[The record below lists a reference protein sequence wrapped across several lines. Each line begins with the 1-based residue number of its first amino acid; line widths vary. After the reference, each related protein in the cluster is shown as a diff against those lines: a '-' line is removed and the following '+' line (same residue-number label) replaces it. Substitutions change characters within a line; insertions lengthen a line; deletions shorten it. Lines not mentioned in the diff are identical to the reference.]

1 MYSSDDSKNLASI
14 KSRMGWQV
22 GLQAGTLL
30 AIGNLNSS
38 VQNQTE
44 IISSELQNIQNINI
58 DGFQN
63 IETALN
69 SLESSLISGFED
81 LKWFLGSIDD
91 KLARIIGLVEFP
103 KSTASTEQYIFG
115 MELFKQEYYEKS
127 IVSFTAAIEKNP
139 LNLNA
144 KVGLYLALKEKDKK
158 EDLQILQ
165 EIIHLTDSN
174 FTLNLDV
181 SDQAK
186 NNSIIFFS
194 NFVFNELS
202 RLEKFDT
209 IIDYYENHLVDIAK
223 QELNIRIRYLASKIN
238 NNIDYDLDLRAI
250 IEDGDLLNLLC
261 FIEYKKDINFVN
273 FLIKC
278 SEILDETFS
287 KYGKLDFSDDDELC
301 IRRTAAT
308 IINSINNESQLI
320 KLASV
325 KKTLA
330 YKHSILN
337 NFFEKAEESINLFKV
352 DELKLTTANTSIEK
366 LNANQD
372 LKFDVEKNEFLV
384 DSHKIIRKKINNKL
398 NDFKKKNLDELE
410 IIVKNQKNILNSF
423 KTNYPA
429 IDDEEQESY
438 DSIITLISSID
449 KKNKVIDF
457 NIAFEDLS
465 EISKNRGELNES
477 LASIKKS
484 VNETVQSV
492 GKTKAIELFSKIK
505 NPDGKPYGKKWAREM
520 VNKHSN

>member
-186 NNSIIFFS
+186 NNSII
-194 NFVFNELS
+194 
-202 RLEKFDT
+202 R
-209 IIDYYENHLVDIAK
+209 
-223 QELNIRIRYLASKIN
+223 
-238 NNIDYDLDLRAI
+238 
-250 IEDGDLLNLLC
+250 
-261 FIEYKKDINFVN
+261 
-273 FLIKC
+273 
-278 SEILDETFS
+278 TF
-287 KYGKLDFSDDDELC
+287 
-301 IRRTAAT
+301 
-308 IINSINNESQLI
+308 
-320 KLASV
+320 
-325 KKTLA
+325 
-330 YKHSILN
+330 H
-337 NFFEKAEESINLFKV
+337 
-352 DELKLTTANTSIEK
+352 
-366 LNANQD
+366 
-372 LKFDVEKNEFLV
+372 
-384 DSHKIIRKKINNKL
+384 
-398 NDFKKKNLDELE
+398 
-410 IIVKNQKNILNSF
+410 IV
-423 KTNYPA
+423 
-429 IDDEEQESY
+429 
-438 DSIITLISSID
+438 
-449 KKNKVIDF
+449 
-457 NIAFEDLS
+457 
-465 EISKNRGELNES
+465 GEH
-477 LASIKKS
+477 
-484 VNETVQSV
+484 
-492 GKTKAIELFSKIK
+492 F
-505 NPDGKPYGKKWAREM
+505 
-520 VNKHSN
+520 